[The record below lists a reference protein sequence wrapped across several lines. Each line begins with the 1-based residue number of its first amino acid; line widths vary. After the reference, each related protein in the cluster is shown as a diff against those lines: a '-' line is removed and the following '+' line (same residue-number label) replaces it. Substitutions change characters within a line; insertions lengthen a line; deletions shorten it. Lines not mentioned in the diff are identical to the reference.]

1 MRSMKAAAIGVSVHS
16 GWGAVVAIVGERG
29 MEEVLLRR
37 RVVIIDPKIAGSAQP
52 YHYVEKKEISAAEN
66 HLARCASVSQHLA
79 FEALARLS
87 AELKE
92 LDLAPK
98 AAVILLS
105 SARPLPDL
113 EAILASHALI
123 HTAEGEFFRQA
134 FRSAFEKLRIP
145 VTGIRAR
152 DLDDC
157 ALEAFGKTALKI
169 QKRLDNMGRILG
181 PPWTKDQK
189 TAALGA
195 AIVLNRA
202 ESKAHAAHGSGV

>member
-1 MRSMKAAAIGVSVHS
+1 VGFMKAAAIGISVHS
-16 GWGAVVAIVGERG
+16 GWGAVVAIVGKQG

-37 RVVIIDPKIAGSAQP
+37 RVVIIDSKIPGSAQP
-52 YHYVEKKEISAAEN
+52 YHYVEKKEISAAEK
-66 HLARCASVSQHLA
+66 HLAQGASVSGDLA
-79 FEALARLS
+79 FQGLARLS

-98 AAVILLS
+98 AAVILLN

-113 EAILASHALI
+113 HGILASHALI

-134 FRSAFEKLRIP
+134 FRSAFEKLNIP

-152 DLDDC
+152 DLNDC
-157 ALEAFGKTALKI
+157 AVRAFGKDAPQV
-169 QKRLDNMGRILG
+169 QKRIDGMGRTLG

-189 TAALGA
+189 TAALAA
-195 AIVLNRA
+195 AIVLHHA
-202 ESKAHAAHGSGV
+202 ESKRHVARSSGT